1 MKKLIKF
8 LTVISVV
15 FSSAVFA
22 HVHLEKSVPA
32 DNAMLMNPP
41 EELTLMFTKEV
52 RVVKIT
58 LKNKQGKKVNFGFK
72 PTKEASAEF
81 TWKLPELAPA
91 NYIVDVT
98 FLGKDGH
105 KMKDSFGFMVH

>member
-1 MKKLIKF
+1 MKTLIKF

-41 EELTLMFTKEV
+41 EELTLVFTKEV
-52 RVVKIT
+52 RVVKVS
-58 LKNKQGKKVNFGFK
+58 LANKQGEEFKFGFEPSK
-72 PTKEASAEF
+72 VATSKF
-81 TWKLPELAPA
+81 TWKLPKLAPA
-91 NYIVDVT
+91 KYAVDVT
-98 FLGKDGH
+98 FLGNDGH
-105 KMKDSFGFMVH
+105 KMKHSFGFMVH

>member
-32 DNAMLMNPP
+32 DNAMLMN
-41 EELTLMFTKEV
+41 TS
-52 RVVKIT
+52 RR
-58 LKNKQGKKVNFGFK
+58 VNFGVHQRGTCCK
-72 PTKEASAEF
+72 
-81 TWKLPELAPA
+81 
-91 NYIVDVT
+91 
-98 FLGKDGH
+98 
-105 KMKDSFGFMVH
+105 SFIGQ

>member
-1 MKKLIKF
+1 MKSLIKF

-22 HVHLEKSVPA
+22 HVQLEKSVPA
-32 DNAMLMNPP
+32 DNAMLMQTP
-41 EELTLMFTKEV
+41 EELTFTFSKEV

-58 LKNKQGKKVNFGFK
+58 LKNKKGKKIQFGFK

-81 TWKLPELAPA
+81 TWKLPKLAPE
-91 NYIVDVT
+91 NYVVDVT

-105 KMKDSFGFMVH
+105 KMKDSIGFMVH

>member
-41 EELTLMFTKEV
+41 EELTLVFTKEV
-52 RVVKIT
+52 RVIKVSLT
-58 LKNKQGKKVNFGFK
+58 NKQGEEFKFDFK
-72 PTKEASAEF
+72 PSKEASREF
-81 TWKLPELAPA
+81 SWELPKLAPT

-98 FLGKDGH
+98 YLGKDGH

>member
-1 MKKLIKF
+1 MKTLIKF

-41 EELTLMFTKEV
+41 EELTLVFTKEV
-52 RVVKIT
+52 RVVKVS
-58 LKNKQGKKVNFGFK
+58 LANKQVATSK
-72 PTKEASAEF
+72 F
-81 TWKLPELAPA
+81 TWKLPKLAPA
-91 NYIVDVT
+91 NYTVDVT
-98 FLGKDGH
+98 FLGNDGH
-105 KMKDSFGFMVH
+105 KMKHSFGFMVH

>member
-1 MKKLIKF
+1 MKTLIKF

-52 RVVKIT
+52 RVVK
-58 LKNKQGKKVNFGFK
+58 V
-72 PTKEASAEF
+72 
-81 TWKLPELAPA
+81 
-91 NYIVDVT
+91 
-98 FLGKDGH
+98 
-105 KMKDSFGFMVH
+105 

>member
-32 DNAMLMNPP
+32 DNAMLMKTP
-41 EELTLMFTKEV
+41 EKLALTFSKEV
-52 RVVKIT
+52 RVVKVT
-58 LKNKQGKKVNFGFK
+58 LQSKKGEKVKFGFK
-72 PTKEASAEF
+72 PSKEASSEF
-81 TWKLPELAPA
+81 TWKLPKLAPA
-91 NYIVDVT
+91 NYVVDVT

-105 KMKDSFGFMVH
+105 KMKDSFSFMVH